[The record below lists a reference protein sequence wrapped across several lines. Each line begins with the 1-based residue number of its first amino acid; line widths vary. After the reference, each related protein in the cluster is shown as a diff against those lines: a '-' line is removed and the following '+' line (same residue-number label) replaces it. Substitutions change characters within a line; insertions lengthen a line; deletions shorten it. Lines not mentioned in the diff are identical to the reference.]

1 MGKTIKELVSELVY
15 ADVESVTDRDLPWEE
30 LNKKTVLVT
39 GANGF
44 ISYYV
49 VLALLMRNDRYQ
61 AGTKVIGLVRPRENA
76 EKKYGEILDR
86 EDISLQVQDV
96 CELTDCGRVDYIIH
110 AASQASAWHFEH
122 DPVGT
127 INANLIGTQ
136 KVLELAVKYQVQPD
150 VRIPQKILE
159 YIDWGADREEQILT
173 AVLTAPW
180 PDRLTVQAVSGPPK
194 NANGAAE
201 RCL

>member
-15 ADVESVTDRDLPWEE
+15 TDVESVTDRDLPWEE

-61 AGTKVIGLVRPRENA
+61 AGTKVIGLVRSRENA

-136 KVLELAVKYQVQPD
+136 KVLELAG
-150 VRIPQKILE
+150 I
-159 YIDWGADREEQILT
+159 
-173 AVLTAPW
+173 
-180 PDRLTVQAVSGPPK
+180 
-194 NANGAAE
+194 
-201 RCL
+201 

>member
-15 ADVESVTDRDLPWEE
+15 TDVESVTDRDLPWEE

-61 AGTKVIGLVRPRENA
+61 AGTKVVGLVRSRENA

-110 AASQASAWHFEH
+110 AASPASPLIMK
-122 DPVGT
+122 DNPVETIGANVLGT
-127 INANLIGTQ
+127 YYT
-136 KVLELAVKYQVQPD
+136 LELAK
-150 VRIPQKILE
+150 E
-159 YIDWGADREEQILT
+159 
-173 AVLTAPW
+173 
-180 PDRLTVQAVSGPPK
+180 K
-194 NANGAAE
+194 NAEGYMFISSREIYGQPSENQEFFGE
-201 RCL
+201 QQL

>member
-15 ADVESVTDRDLPWEE
+15 TDAESITNRDLPWEE
-30 LNKKTVLVT
+30 LDQKTVLVT

-44 ISYYV
+44 ISYYM
-49 VLALLMRNDRYQ
+49 VLALLLRNDRYQ
-61 AGTKVIGLVRPRENA
+61 TGTKVIGLVRSRENA

-86 EDISLQVQDV
+86 EDITLQVQDV

-136 KVLELAVKYQVQPD
+136 KVLELAVKYQAQVLMFSSLKTYGSFGENPKESMKEED
-150 VRIPQKILE
+150 VGYLDHTS
-159 YIDWGADREEQILT
+159 Y
-173 AVLTAPW
+173 
-180 PDRLTVQAVSGPPK
+180 K
-194 NANGAAE
+194 NCYAIGKRAAGIK
-201 RCL
+201 

>member
-15 ADVESVTDRDLPWEE
+15 TDVESVTDRDLPWEE

-39 GANGF
+39 GATGF

-61 AGTKVIGLVRPRENA
+61 AGTKVIGLVRSRENA

-136 KVLELAVKYQVQPD
+136 KVLELAVKYQAQVLMFSSLKHMEAL
-150 VRIPQKILE
+150 VRIRRNP
-159 YIDWGADREEQILT
+159 
-173 AVLTAPW
+173 
-180 PDRLTVQAVSGPPK
+180 
-194 NANGAAE
+194 
-201 RCL
+201 